1 MGISIK
7 LLGGPAFCRSDGSA
21 VHLPTRKSE
30 ALFAYLLERGGE
42 PVSREVLSAH
52 LWPYSGEEQSRASL
66 RQEVSVLRK
75 ALGPDFAD
83 VIIALGDRLSVRH

>member
-1 MGISIK
+1 MRRCQKCVKSGFAIFSGNFYKCYPQGKKWLGYLRMGICIK

-52 LWPYSGEEQSRASL
+52 LWPYSG
-66 RQEVSVLRK
+66 
-75 ALGPDFAD
+75 
-83 VIIALGDRLSVRH
+83 